1 MISTYLNHSQ
11 RSSEGFTYSSLVD
24 ILQAMKRQEET
35 SYLYGKIKLAHPPGE
50 NCLEN
55 SDFMVWREKICYWTY
70 SVVDHFNLSRR
81 TVAISINIFDRY
93 LASKGNSCDGSAA
106 LLVSLTTLYI
116 AIKAHERKKIKLS
129 TLVDL
134 SRSQFSAEDI
144 ENMELEILKSLQWF
158 IHPPTP
164 VDFISFYVKFLPPS
178 VSVPTRHNLFELSR
192 YNVELAVCDPF
203 LVDALPS
210 TIAFSAILNVLE
222 KEISTDVIPMSCR
235 QAFLHKMQCAVGLK
249 EDRASVRVT
258 RARLHS
264 ILNSSN
270 IQGHANVQNLD
281 SPPASSLK
289 CQTPAPSSRPFS
301 SDTEKTVS
309 SDQKKISCERLGR
322 ITSLED
328 QECKKAKKY
337 RSRCSSN
344 DSKGSRCSSQ
354 GSAASKWLK
363 SKRRGSLVTPF

>member
-1 MISTYLNHSQ
+1 
-11 RSSEGFTYSSLVD
+11 
-24 ILQAMKRQEET
+24 MKRQEET
-35 SYLYGKIKLAHPPGE
+35 SYLCRNINLAHPE
-50 NCLEN
+50 AKCEN

-70 SVVDHFNLSRR
+70 SVIDHFNLSRR

-93 LASKGNSCDGSAA
+93 LASKGNGCDGSTA

-134 SRSQFSAEDI
+134 SRSQFCARDI
-144 ENMELEILKSLQWF
+144 ENMELEILTSIQWY

-164 VDFISFYVKFLPPS
+164 VDFISYYVKFLPPS

-192 YNVELAVCDPF
+192 YNVELAVCDTF
-203 LVDALPS
+203 FVEALPS
-210 TIAFSAILNVLE
+210 TIAFSAILNVLDE
-222 KEISTDVIPMSCR
+222 EISCDMISRSCR
-235 QAFLHKMQCAVGLK
+235 QAFLHSLYTTVGLHR
-249 EDRASVRVT
+249 DSSFIRVA
-258 RARLHS
+258 RRRLHS

-270 IQGHANVQNLD
+270 SQGHANMKNMD
-281 SPPASSLK
+281 SQPALSLK
-289 CQTPAPSSRPFS
+289 HRTPAPSSSTFP
-301 SDTEKTVS
+301 SDTENMMFADTKKT
-309 SDQKKISCERLGR
+309 SCDRKGR
-322 ITSLED
+322 VTSLDSQYSKNTESF
-328 QECKKAKKY
+328 

-354 GSAASKWLK
+354 GSAGSKWFK